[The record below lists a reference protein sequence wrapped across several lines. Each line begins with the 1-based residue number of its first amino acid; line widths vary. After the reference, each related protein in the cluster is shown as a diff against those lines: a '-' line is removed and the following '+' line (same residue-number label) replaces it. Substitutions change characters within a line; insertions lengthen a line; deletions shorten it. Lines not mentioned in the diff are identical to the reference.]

1 MNRSLND
8 YHALELNLFVN
19 SFIFQAD
26 LLSHMK
32 IKQVLAFGYLRYAL
46 SEPVNIHLIL
56 NL

>member
-1 MNRSLND
+1 MNQSLND
-8 YHALELNLFVN
+8 YRALELNLFVN
-19 SFIFQAD
+19 KFIFQAD

-32 IKQVLAFGYLRYAL
+32 IKLAFGYLRYAL